1 MLIEPVS
8 IHAQKIRE
16 GKIELGNFFSKI
28 LREIKRIQEE
38 YNPFITIVEKSRIEN
53 EKGKLA
59 GIIVSVKDNICT
71 EGIRTTAGSLI
82 LQNYIPPFDATV
94 VERVKK
100 EGGVIIGKTCMD
112 EFGFGTF
119 SVNCAYGIPKN
130 PYDKERSCG
139 GSSGGAACI
148 AALADFPHIAI
159 AESTGGSISCPAA
172 FCGVVGITPTYGR
185 VSRWGLIDYA
195 NSLDKIGVIGKC
207 VEDVALGLSII
218 GGYDEKDSTSLN
230 IPEEDFMR
238 YLNENIEKVKI
249 AIPKEYF
256 ENVDDEIKERVWDG
270 IKKLEGEGAVYEEVS
285 LPTTKYVIPT
295 YYIIAVSE
303 ASTNLA
309 KFCGIRYGLHLPLE
323 GNFNEYFS
331 KVRSEGFGK
340 EAKRRI
346 ILGTYAR
353 MAGFRDAYYLRAM
366 KVRTK
371 IISDFK
377 KVFKKFD
384 VIISPT
390 MPVLPPKFDEIEK
403 LKPIEVYMMDILTVG
418 PNLAGIPMISVPCG
432 FVKGLPVGMHIM
444 ADHLEEKKCLK
455 VAYAFEKVKK

>member
-1 MLIEPVS
+1 MC
-8 IHAQKIRE
+8 IR
-16 GKIELGNFFSKI
+16 
-28 LREIKRIQEE
+28 
-38 YNPFITIVEKSRIEN
+38 
-53 EKGKLA
+53 
-59 GIIVSVKDNICT
+59 
-71 EGIRTTAGSLI
+71 
-82 LQNYIPPFDATV
+82 
-94 VERVKK
+94 
-100 EGGVIIGKTCMD
+100 
-112 EFGFGTF
+112 
-119 SVNCAYGIPKN
+119 
-130 PYDKERSCG
+130 
-139 GSSGGAACI
+139 
-148 AALADFPHIAI
+148 
-159 AESTGGSISCPAA
+159 
-172 FCGVVGITPTYGR
+172 
-185 VSRWGLIDYA
+185 
-195 NSLDKIGVIGKC
+195 
-207 VEDVALGLSII
+207 
-218 GGYDEKDSTSLN
+218 DS
-230 IPEEDFMR
+230 
-238 YLNENIEKVKI
+238 
-249 AIPKEYF
+249 
-256 ENVDDEIKERVWDG
+256 
-270 IKKLEGEGAVYEEVS
+270 
-285 LPTTKYVIPT
+285 IPT